1 MDEEELRATEQ
12 LLLPTLGFWSACAS
26 AGQEWVIPCITEKM
40 GISARTDGVQKT
52 VYIYSFL
59 HSWPKMGL
67 EKKNKKQ
74 QWESF
79 SFIDILL
86 AIAEEILFEF
96 LYPVFQN

>member
-12 LLLPTLGFWSACAS
+12 LLLLTLGFWSGCAS

-40 GISARTDGVQKT
+40 GISAHTDGVQTT

-67 EKKNKKQ
+67 EKK
-74 QWESF
+74 
-79 SFIDILL
+79 
-86 AIAEEILFEF
+86 
-96 LYPVFQN
+96 QNSEKAFPL